1 MAFSGRPYLQWV
13 WIMWRTDP
21 AELNTDKNIKL
32 NTDDNKIKC
41 EMFEK
46 QEISM
51 RYQKFIIC
59 LDMLMINLKIKNNK
73 NKPRS

>member
-1 MAFSGRPYLQWV
+1 
-13 WIMWRTDP
+13 
-21 AELNTDKNIKL
+21 
-32 NTDDNKIKC
+32 
-41 EMFEK
+41 MFEK